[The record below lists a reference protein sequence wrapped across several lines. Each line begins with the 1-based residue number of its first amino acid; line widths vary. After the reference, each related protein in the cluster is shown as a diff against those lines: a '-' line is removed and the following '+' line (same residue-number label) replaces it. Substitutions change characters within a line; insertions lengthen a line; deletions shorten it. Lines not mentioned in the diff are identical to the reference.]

1 MKRLILS
8 LTLLAGNQLLADVN
22 AGEQV
27 YKANCA
33 ICHTI
38 NGGSALGPDFN
49 IVSYTR
55 RTEEIEYYA
64 KDPYALAETFG
75 YSANA
80 MPTLPLEDQ
89 EFKDVA
95 EYISSLQP
103 FKEWMKKEK
112 TATKEKNSTKEKVLV
127 KSSENNESRSEG

>member
-1 MKRLILS
+1 MKKLIIGVAL
-8 LTLLAGNQLLADVN
+8 LTATNLLADVK

-33 ICHTI
+33 ICHTV

-55 RTEEIEYYA
+55 KKSQIEQYV
-64 KDPYALAETFG
+64 KDPYSLYKEFG

-80 MPTLPLEDQ
+80 MPTLPLEEQ

-103 FKEWMKKEK
+103 FKKWMIKKK
-112 TATKEKNSTKEKVLV
+112 PTKKILV
-127 KSSENNESRSEG
+127 KNPDNNITSEG